1 MVVGYRISALTY
13 RIVMLLGMMR
23 VNRYSLPNVLANE
36 PIVPEL
42 MQQDCTPEN
51 LSEAVMH
58 WFRSPDARAA
68 LLPRYL
74 HIHEKLRRDA
84 SSAAADAVAELLGSR

>member
-1 MVVGYRISALTY
+1 
-13 RIVMLLGMMR
+13 MLFGLMR

-42 MQQDCTPEN
+42 IQQDCTPEN
-51 LSEAVMH
+51 LAEAVMQ
-58 WFRSPDARAA
+58 WFRQPEARAA

-74 HIHEKLRRDA
+74 HIHHKLRRDA
-84 SSAAADAVAELLGSR
+84 SSAAADAVAELLAAR